1 MNHSI
6 NRRRLVQAGSS
17 AAVIGALGSMTTRAL
32 AQDTGELRVLVGGG
46 DYGKAHIEASIKPFM
61 AATGIKVNAVTDDF
75 GLAKLELMAST
86 KSITAD
92 VGLLNQGSAI
102 VANGKGLLEQLDY
115 SIYKKEE
122 LDAVYDFCKKPYGIA
137 HLIYAFYM
145 VYNTEK
151 YPPGKPRPTNWAEF
165 WDVKRF
171 PGVRS
176 MPAGNKGTEGPFE
189 EALIADGVPID
200 KVYPMDID
208 RVFKSLDKIKPNVR
222 KWWTVGSE
230 IQQIMTDKAAD
241 LMDAFSGRSSLVIS
255 RGVPMEQN
263 RNQAKLQ
270 WDYWVIP
277 KGSPNAKNAQK
288 FIEFATRADRQA
300 AFFQAFPEG
309 PTNRNAFK
317 LLPDELGRKL
327 PSHPDN
333 VAKALPINAQWYNE
347 RGADGKSNAE
357 RMRERWNEWILS

>member
-122 LDAVYDFCKKPYGIA
+122 LDAVYD
-137 HLIYAFYM
+137 
-145 VYNTEK
+145 
-151 YPPGKPRPTNWAEF
+151 
-165 WDVKRF
+165 
-171 PGVRS
+171 
-176 MPAGNKGTEGPFE
+176 
-189 EALIADGVPID
+189 
-200 KVYPMDID
+200 
-208 RVFKSLDKIKPNVR
+208 
-222 KWWTVGSE
+222 
-230 IQQIMTDKAAD
+230 
-241 LMDAFSGRSSLVIS
+241 
-255 RGVPMEQN
+255 
-263 RNQAKLQ
+263 
-270 WDYWVIP
+270 
-277 KGSPNAKNAQK
+277 
-288 FIEFATRADRQA
+288 
-300 AFFQAFPEG
+300 
-309 PTNRNAFK
+309 
-317 LLPDELGRKL
+317 
-327 PSHPDN
+327 
-333 VAKALPINAQWYNE
+333 
-347 RGADGKSNAE
+347 
-357 RMRERWNEWILS
+357 